1 MHPPPPPWGG
11 PETLLMSPVRLERM
25 WVSKGARCFAKCR
38 RSRKMTSEPCEA
50 GSIQAAART
59 HVFNVACGTNFDD
72 MGDDMKYMFGIL
84 ASFLVCFEA
93 LAEPGVSKWHPWK
106 SKVPPRGRR
115 WKMDT
120 KRDTFWESFLPA
132 VQLLGVPPMSLGGVA
147 KKIPEMDGVGQCKTS
162 EIVLPCIRERSF
174 HFSTLTRQ
182 WANSGSNSGS

>member
-1 MHPPPPPWGG
+1 MP
-11 PETLLMSPVRLERM
+11 
-25 WVSKGARCFAKCR
+25 KGARCFAKCR

-59 HVFNVACGTNFDD
+59 HL
-72 MGDDMKYMFGIL
+72 GDDMKYMFGIL
-84 ASFLVCFEA
+84 APFLVCFEA

-120 KRDTFWESFLPA
+120 KRDTFRESLLPA
-132 VQLLGVPPMSLGGVA
+132 VQQLGVPPMSLGGAA
-147 KKIPEMDGVGQCKTS
+147 KKIPEMDRIGRRKTS
-162 EIVLPCIRERSF
+162 EIVLPCTRERSF
-174 HFSTLTRQ
+174 DCSTLTRE